1 MCGIVGYI
9 GDKQAQFIL
18 TDGLSK
24 LEYRGYD
31 SAGIA
36 VVNEETGNIEI
47 AKKQGRLKNLQDK
60 LEEHPL
66 KGSVGIGHTRWAT
79 HGEPSDLNAH
89 PHVSSDGKIA
99 VVHNGIIENY
109 IPLKERL
116 IAEGHRF
123 VSDTDTEV
131 IAHLV
136 SSYYEGDILEA
147 VKKAVRELEGSY
159 SIAVLAQDEAE
170 KLIAVRKNSPLIIGK
185 GEGENFIA
193 SDIPAILKH
202 TRDIFLLDNDEIAEI
217 TKDSIKI
224 YDEDGKEVGKQIFH
238 VNWDPGDAEK
248 GGYDHFMLKEI
259 HEQPRAIQDTLTGRI
274 TADGEIKLDDVKL
287 DKETLDNF
295 DHIQIV
301 ACGTAYHAG
310 LLGKQYI
317 EKYARIPVE
326 MDAASEYR
334 YKNPIISDRTLLIVL
349 SQSGE
354 TADTLA
360 AIDIAKKNGARV
372 LAITNVVG
380 SSIAREADDILYT
393 NAGPEIAVAST
404 KAYVTQ
410 VACMLLIA
418 LYMGKLKGTV
428 TDEEIAET
436 LAALKN
442 SSELVETALESAD
455 QIKEFAYEHFN
466 KDDMYLIGRGN
477 DYVTVMEGSL
487 KIKEIS
493 YVHSEAF
500 PAGELK
506 HGPIALID
514 KGTVVLAVM
523 TQEETFEKILSN
535 IKEVK
540 ARGAHVLAVAPE
552 DHPEILTEVDQ
563 AFLIPKTNE
572 SVAAIPAAVYLQLFA
587 YYLAVARGCDVDKPK
602 NLAKSVTVE

>member
-159 SIAVLAQDEAE
+159 SIAVLAQDEAD

-224 YDEDGKEVGKQIFH
+224 FDEEGKEVGKQIFH

-287 DKETLDNF
+287 DKETLENF

-310 LLGKQYI
+310 LLGKHYI

-326 MDAASEYR
+326 MEAASEYR
-334 YKNPIISDRTLLIVL
+334 YKNPIISDKTLLIVL

-428 TDEEIAET
+428 SDEEIAET

-442 SSELVETALESAD
+442 SSELVETALEASD

-552 DHPEILTEVDQ
+552 THPEILTEVDQ
-563 AFLIPKTNE
+563 AFLIPQTNE